1 MDGAREVKVVRSYTL
16 VFRRRWR
23 IFRVQSWRIPLP
35 GGLELRLL
43 GYWLGCLVAVAVMGR
58 VPVMGSLVELVPA
71 SARFVVCPLLAAWA
85 LSRWE
90 VDGRA
95 PHRALVGGLF
105 WLLRPRVVASFRR
118 VPRVGAVEVPVGEVV
133 VGPDLS
139 AASYPRGV
147 IEGPARLLL
156 RYPVNAFRGRDGF
169 SGVGAT
175 RSLRLRGA
183 STVPLARGRTLDV
196 PSGHKVR
203 FE

>member
-1 MDGAREVKVVRSYTL
+1 MKVVRSYTL

-43 GYWLGCLVAVAVMGR
+43 GYWLGCLVVVAVIGR
-58 VPVMGSLVELVPA
+58 LPVVGSLVELAPA
-71 SARFVVCPLLAAWA
+71 SGRFVVCPLLAAWA

-95 PHRALVGGLF
+95 PHRALLGGLF

-118 VPRVGAVEVPVGEVV
+118 VPRVGAVEAPVGEVV
-133 VGPDLS
+133 VAPDLS

-147 IEGPARLLL
+147 IEGPARVLL
-156 RYPVNAFRGRDGF
+156 RYPVEARRGR
-169 SGVGAT
+169 SGVSAGRGART
-175 RSLRLRGA
+175 LRLRGA
-183 STVPLARGRTLDV
+183 SSVPLGRGRTLEV